1 LTVPDEVAIAGSHNT
16 LLAADAMHIPI
27 TTVEPNLEGM
37 GYRGAALLDDLIDG
51 KAPPR
56 EPIRCPPGGL
66 IVRKSSDL
74 FAVNHK
80 GVARGL
86 RYMWEHYRD
95 PVSVIDLA
103 KVAGMSLRGFHQAV
117 QSHIGRSPGHEL
129 HRIRIEHAKQ
139 LLTSSAEKM
148 ESIAERCG
156 YQSANSFW
164 VSFRKAT
171 GMSPKQFQKQ
181 FRRRV

>member
-1 LTVPDEVAIAGSHNT
+1 
-16 LLAADAMHIPI
+16 
-27 TTVEPNLEGM
+27 M
-37 GYRGAALLDDLIDG
+37 GYRGAALLDDMIDG
-51 KAPPR
+51 KAPPG

-95 PVSVIDLA
+95 PISVIDLA

-148 ESIAERCG
+148 EFIAERCG

-164 VSFRKAT
+164 VSFRKST

-181 FRRRV
+181 FGRRA